1 MNCIRGT
8 VGDVSFKEIGK
19 FKDQK
24 GFVEGMYRNTVF
36 VQSGADSAV
45 VCETIKAFI
54 DPQTT
59 SSFFSQGTAI
69 SRPSLIHASAA
80 TPSLETPQRQRPRWE
95 HLSGNAL
102 AGTPQRQRP
111 CWTVSK
117 DCV

>member
-54 DPQTT
+54 DPQHDVVILFTGDSDLAPIFDT
-59 SSFFSQGTAI
+59 C
-69 SRPSLIHASAA
+69 
-80 TPSLETPQRQRPRWE
+80 
-95 HLSGNAL
+95 LSGNAL
-102 AGTPQRQRP
+102 AGNTSAETPSLENT
-111 CWTVSK
+111 CHES
-117 DCV
+117 

>member
-80 TPSLETPQRQRPRWE
+80 TRSLETPQRQRPHWKTPATRA
-95 HLSGNAL
+95 NAHE
-102 AGTPQRQRP
+102 AK
-111 CWTVSK
+111 VY
-117 DCV
+117 